1 MQLPDIEHSQLLS
14 LSCTGLAT
22 AYYLAKAG
30 ISHVVIDANPEAGGA
45 WQHR

>member
-1 MQLPDIEHSQLLS
+1 MFEHSIKLLWH
-14 LSCTGLAT
+14 CYTGLAT
-22 AYYLAKAG
+22 AYYLTKAG